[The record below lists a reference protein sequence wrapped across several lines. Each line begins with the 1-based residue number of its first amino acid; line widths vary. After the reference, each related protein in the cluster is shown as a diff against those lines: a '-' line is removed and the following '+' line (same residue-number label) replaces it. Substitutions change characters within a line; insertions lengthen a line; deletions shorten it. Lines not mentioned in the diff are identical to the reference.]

1 MKNRKTRT
9 HILKLV
15 NIYTAIMIILAF
27 LIATLEVAPENLA
40 FIPTFLLRPIKFI
53 LKFSE
58 YSFLPILTSLL
69 IHYNSKLNS

>member
-1 MKNRKTRT
+1 MNNRKTRT

-27 LIATLEVAPENLA
+27 FIATLEVAPENLA
-40 FIPTFLLRPIKFI
+40 FISTFFLRPIKFFF
-53 LKFSE
+53 KFSE

-69 IHYNSKLNS
+69 IDYNSKLNS